1 MRPRAV
7 ALSAAAVLLAVA
19 SSAVRTCRPASVVA
33 VLSAVGWPL
42 AACPLVAPLASPA
55 DNRRAVLP
63 SHDAVA
69 ALARPLVES
78 PPDGSEPLVQT
89 LSVAVVTTA
98 GGTRTY
104 HFGVVGGRTGG
115 GATASAP
122 DGGSSAS
129 GGGSE
134 GASAATESAAPP
146 TDATVYELGSI
157 TKAFTGLL
165 VSDLVARSP
174 HVRLDTPVNALLP
187 PGVGLPGR
195 RGGAVTLRH
204 LLTHTSGLPR
214 EAPAMPLADGAAAEA
229 ATDNAVAPTN
239 YSVDHLYALLG
250 RETLPRL
257 GLTAR
262 ACGGGA
268 PRVYSNYAV
277 GLGGHA
283 VGRAV
288 GAPSYAAALDA
299 AVLRPLGLAATTI
312 GGPSAATDPAPA
324 TAAAPAD
331 VDGRPAP
338 EHRMTD
344 ARAAAGGLRSSVA
357 DLTSWAAFCL
367 DACRGGDGSAA
378 GVGGG
383 NDPEAT
389 ARRAHLAAALRSA
402 WHPPLTPLPAWMP
415 AAVRGVVGA
424 VRVAA
429 CGPPASLSWFRVPPP
444 GTTGFRG
451 GSTPFRRPPTAWYS
465 AGGTPGFTTALYVDP
480 TIGLAVLAAGN
491 VGGSGAVFDLAVD
504 VRELAAGGS
513 PAPPPPPASGA
524 KTGSGGGGGDSS
536 GGDRPPPDV
545 TALLGTYSVPGVG
558 TVCLRAGARG
568 AGLTAVTSRGHTV
581 RWLPSRSGGGGG
593 GGDRGKGGGGDTRV
607 DAGRVWE
614 AAALGAT
621 ATFEGPPGRAD
632 SFIVKLWGRVLRAPR
647 VADGGEGGCPL
658 SSPSTPS

>member
-367 DACRGGDGSAA
+367 DACRGGDG
-378 GVGGG
+378 
-383 NDPEAT
+383 
-389 ARRAHLAAALRSA
+389 
-402 WHPPLTPLPAWMP
+402 
-415 AAVRGVVGA
+415 
-424 VRVAA
+424 
-429 CGPPASLSWFRVPPP
+429 WFRVPPP

-504 VRELAAGGS
+504 RGQAAMASSAVAPPSQPLSDAPPVDPVQYVVVRADLAAPPHGWPAGALMAQAVHAALAAAVAYADHPVTAAYTAQRGGAHLPGS
-513 PAPPPPPASGA
+513 LAPPSPPPSPPSSATSLA
-524 KTGSGGGGGDSS
+524 GGD
-536 GGDRPPPDV
+536 PDAAD
-545 TALLGTYSVPGVG
+545 TAAAPQM
-558 TVCLRAGARG
+558 
-568 AGLTAVTSRGHTV
+568 HTV
-581 RWLPSRSGGGGG
+581 VLAA
-593 GGDRGKGGGGDTRV
+593 KGEAALEGL
-607 DAGRVWE
+607 AAKLE
-614 AAALGAT
+614 AAALDFVLWREQPEGVAT
-621 ATFEGPPGRAD
+621 ALATRPYPRAEVRQH
-632 SFIVKLWGRVLRAPR
+632 FRKLRLFSAPASPAAAAAAAPR
-647 VADGGEGGCPL
+647 PNGGG
-658 SSPSTPS
+658 